1 MTLDRFSRF
10 VPAACAFAW
19 LATTALVA
27 LPAYAEEKTE
37 DKPAVE
43 AKESKPADY
52 VILEVD
58 GEKIK
63 YSEVV
68 TIWSAMF
75 PQGTAPDFSR
85 FDEKVRQNVLRGII
99 SEKLIHTEV
108 KASGIENS
116 AEVKEMLEKLKTK
129 LVAQTFLEKK
139 AGEKVTDASV
149 RAEYDKRAKEKKG
162 TKEIHARHILL
173 KSEDEAKAIKEQLDG
188 GANFE
193 KLAREKSGDTASGTR
208 GGDLGYFG
216 DDEMIPEFT
225 KAAFAMDKG
234 EVSDPVKTEFGWHI
248 IKLEDK
254 RDAQMPPFEDMDNA
268 LREELKANALKSY
281 LNDLIDTAKV
291 SYFAPDGKKLEL
303 TRTPDNTQTE
313 N

>member
-1 MTLDRFSRF
+1 MTPSLFSRF
-10 VPAACAFAW
+10 IPVACVFSL
-19 LATTALVA
+19 LATVA
-27 LPAYAEEKTE
+27 LPAHAEEKTE
-37 DKPAVE
+37 EKPVAEVS
-43 AKESKPADY
+43 ESKPADY

-68 TIWSAMF
+68 KIWAAMF

-85 FDEKVRQNVLRGII
+85 FDEKVRQNVLRGVI
-99 SEKLIHTEV
+99 SEKLIHKEV

-116 AEVKEMLEKLKTK
+116 AEAKEMLEKLKTK
-129 LVAQTFLEKK
+129 LVAQMFLEKK
-139 AGEKVTDASV
+139 AGEKVTDATV

-162 TKEIHARHILL
+162 KKEIHARHILL
-173 KSEDEAKAIKEQLDG
+173 KTEEEAKAIKEQLED

-193 KLAREKSGDTASGTR
+193 KLAREKSGDTASGKR

-216 DDEMIPEFT
+216 EGEMIPEFT

-234 EVSDPVKTEFGWHI
+234 EISDPVKTEFGWHI

-254 RDAQMPPFEDMDNA
+254 RDAQIVPFEEMDNV
-268 LREELKANALKSY
+268 LREELKTNALKAY
-281 LNDLIDTAKV
+281 LNELIDTAKV

-303 TRTPDNTQTE
+303 TRTPDTATE
-313 N
+313 GQ